1 MDTRTFAATQTGRLL
16 ERLASQVDATLRQR
30 SSGDAIHHL
39 RVAVRRFAQAV
50 AVFKTCFPQKE
61 SRRIRRRLKAIL
73 ALAGPVR
80 DCDIALEILGAHKET
95 SLAVELRARR
105 QRAGRALMATLKQW
119 VARKSAAKWRQALA
133 AGDVPL
139 PMEEMAQRELRRR
152 AKPFFRQ
159 GSQVAGANAGAGE
172 LHKLRI
178 AAKKLRY
185 TLELFA
191 DLYGPA
197 AEDWLKRIRGVQSL
211 LGSINDCRAVRSL
224 VASLGG
230 NPKVEATLRRKQ
242 RRKTREFQRLWSEE
256 FAGVGPRQ
264 WIRSLR
270 RPPRKPVAR
279 HAAAAAVARNA
290 AVAATPPATAAAR
303 TAVAAASPAAV
314 ARHAAVATT
323 PPATAAARTAAAAT
337 SPATAASRTA

>member
-16 ERLASQVDATLRQR
+16 ERLASQVNATIRRR
-30 SSGDAIHHL
+30 SSAEAIHHL
-39 RVAVRRFAQAV
+39 RVAIRRFAQAV
-50 AVFKTCFPQKE
+50 AVFKPCFPQKE

-80 DCDIALEILGAHKET
+80 DCDIALEVLAAHKET

-105 QRAGRALMATLKQW
+105 QRGGRALMATLKQW
-119 VARKSAAKWRQALA
+119 VARKSAARWGQALA
-133 AGDVPL
+133 AGEIPW

-159 GSQVAGANAGAGE
+159 GNQVAGANAGPGE

-191 DLYGPA
+191 ELYGPA
-197 AEDWLKRIRGVQSL
+197 AGDWLERIRGAQSL
-211 LGSINDCRAVRSL
+211 LGGINDCRAVQSL
-224 VASLGG
+224 MASLGG
-230 NPKVEATLRRKQ
+230 NAKVEAALRRKQ
-242 RRKTREFQRLWSEE
+242 RRKTRQFQRLWSEE
-256 FAGVGPRQ
+256 FAGVAPRQ
-264 WIRSLR
+264 WMHSLR

-279 HAAAAAVARNA
+279 NTS
-290 AVAATPPATAAAR
+290 AAT
-303 TAVAAASPAAV
+303 ASPAA
-314 ARHAAVATT
+314 AAS
-323 PPATAAARTAAAAT
+323 AAAAGK
-337 SPATAASRTA
+337 TA